1 MFKKLDKLIIGAF
14 LGPFILTFVVVV
26 FILLTQYLLKYVDD
40 FVGKNLGLSVFAELI
55 FYFSLNMVPLA
66 LPLAILLSSIMTFGN
81 LGEHHE
87 LTAIKSSGISL
98 LRILLPISFFVVAFM
113 VGSFFFN
120 NIVVPKANLKAFS
133 LLYDIRQKKPALDI
147 REGVFYNGI
156 PGYSIKVAKKYP
168 DSRSLKEVLIYNH
181 SNGSGNTDVII
192 ADSGIMYTFNHEQY
206 LALELFNG
214 DSYTEYLSNNS
225 NPLYPRQFIINEFDK
240 TKLVFSL
247 ASFGLSRT
255 PQELFSGNRLMKNI
269 DMLNR
274 DRDSLDREREKINKD
289 LPANLRSFSTYNI
302 MADTASNAS
311 TKIGAAAIS
320 NFKMDTVGKAKSDS
334 SNKIKPDTI
343 NKATGKIKIDTT
355 AKFNAIARAKKRASK
370 IKSDTIIKASAKN
383 KARAIANAKIGAL
396 KVKTDTSK
404 TKADTLDKSKV
415 ASLIKPKTFRK
426 DSFDV
431 RQKKIILNRAVSI
444 ARSIK
449 TYTGVN
455 LERMDYLRREA
466 HVNEIEKYR
475 KYTQAVTCLVMFL
488 IGAPLGAIIRK
499 GGLGIPVL
507 ISIIF
512 FILYYVLSIIAEKWA
527 KESVIA
533 VPVGMWAANVILFPV
548 GLIFLIQAKNDS
560 RIFEFNFNFAFLKKI
575 KKFFRKK

>member
-302 MADTASNAS
+302 MADTVANAS
-311 TKIGAAAIS
+311 TKIGAGAIS
-320 NFKMDTVGKAKSDS
+320 NFKMDTVGKAKGDT
-334 SNKIKPDTI
+334 SNKIKSDTI
-343 NKATGKIKIDTT
+343 NKATGKIKTDTT
-355 AKFNAIARAKKRASK
+355 AKFSAIARAKKRASK
-370 IKSDTIIKASAKN
+370 IKSDTLVKASAKN
-383 KARAIANAKIGAL
+383 KARTIANAKIGAL
-396 KVKTDTSK
+396 KAKVDTSK